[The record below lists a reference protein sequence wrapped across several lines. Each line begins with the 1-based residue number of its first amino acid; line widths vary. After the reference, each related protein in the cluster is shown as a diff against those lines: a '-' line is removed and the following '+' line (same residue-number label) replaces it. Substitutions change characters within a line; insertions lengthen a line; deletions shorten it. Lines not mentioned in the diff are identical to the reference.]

1 MQNRKTEQFMKD
13 LQIIYDELQQR
24 QASLNSYYDLLDKNK
39 KHERAD
45 AVVDA
50 FLKLLDIPRD
60 EDAEMATLTRFVNL
74 REDALEQVLEKN
86 AASKQEIAVKKE
98 LAYGFAS
105 TIHITRHESF
115 IGWVE
120 EQKLLTPFY
129 RSLIFGVH
137 FVGIRLS
144 EWQSHWTDHIING
157 VNKELSEMY
166 DGDDAKV
173 FEMLAQKNLL
183 DFAPNGDIGDRCYS
197 VLMKDEAGEYK
208 SVAYAEAF
216 PEQVQGV
223 VMALEQL
230 VALLNQFE
238 DDVYGQKEE
247 WIAYFIAIKEAFAHT
262 VPNELIGKWA
272 EVDRKWMA
280 VKTPLQVGHPL
291 EYYEDHY
298 RKAVALEWDLRIV
311 NPQLQEGSPTR
322 ENIKNFASAMAEQ
335 YGSDAQ
341 KTMAKN
347 LTQVDETQLYI
358 GQPILYYAAEFNG
371 LFSAQVVPNDEQV
384 SAELGKK
391 IFAYADFVMESK
403 KSKPIMKLS
412 VETMGEDF
420 VRTQR
425 ALIDTNPDLWQEI
438 YDISTVGHEY
448 GHILWIDS
456 DTETKMNGTG
466 QFKNIEEFKA
476 TSGGLMAFF
485 HNERDELKEHVV
497 DDVVSRA
504 VGLMA
509 WREVGEVLPYY
520 CEGLIHLDI
529 LFGSGIITYD
539 GQIKINYAKYDAMKE
554 AYIVAYKNLADN
566 YLKKVDA
573 SEYLAQYTVKNEGI
587 YLPKNEKI
595 KSFVEHYYARYK
607 EIGQQTVTL

>member
-1 MQNRKTEQFMKD
+1 MT
-13 LQIIYDELQQR
+13 
-24 QASLNSYYDLLDKNK
+24 
-39 KHERAD
+39 
-45 AVVDA
+45 
-50 FLKLLDIPRD
+50 
-60 EDAEMATLTRFVNL
+60 
-74 REDALEQVLEKN
+74 
-86 AASKQEIAVKKE
+86 
-98 LAYGFAS
+98 
-105 TIHITRHESF
+105 
-115 IGWVE
+115 
-120 EQKLLTPFY
+120 
-129 RSLIFGVH
+129 
-137 FVGIRLS
+137 
-144 EWQSHWTDHIING
+144 
-157 VNKELSEMY
+157 
-166 DGDDAKV
+166 
-173 FEMLAQKNLL
+173 
-183 DFAPNGDIGDRCYS
+183 
-197 VLMKDEAGEYK
+197 
-208 SVAYAEAF
+208 
-216 PEQVQGV
+216 
-223 VMALEQL
+223 
-230 VALLNQFE
+230 
-238 DDVYGQKEE
+238 
-247 WIAYFIAIKEAFAHT
+247 
-262 VPNELIGKWA
+262 
-272 EVDRKWMA
+272 
-280 VKTPLQVGHPL
+280 
-291 EYYEDHY
+291 
-298 RKAVALEWDLRIV
+298 
-311 NPQLQEGSPTR
+311 
-322 ENIKNFASAMAEQ
+322 
-335 YGSDAQ
+335 
-341 KTMAKN
+341 KN

-420 VRTQR
+420 VKAGRE
-425 ALIDTNPDLWQEI
+425 LIESNPALWQEL

-529 LFGSGIITYD
+529 LFGSGVIIYD
-539 GQIKINYAKYDAMKE
+539 GQIKIDYSKYDAMKE
-554 AYIVAYKNLADN
+554 AYISAYKDLADN

-573 SEYLAQYTVKNEGI
+573 SEYLVQYAVKNEGI

-607 EIGQQTVTL
+607 EIGQQTVIL

>member
-1 MQNRKTEQFMKD
+1 MKQQQFMKD
-13 LQIIYDELQQR
+13 LQIIYDELQHR
-24 QASLNSYYDLLDKNK
+24 QGSLNKYYELLDEGKV
-39 KHERAD
+39 HERAN

-60 EDAEMATLTRFVNL
+60 KDSEMAALTRIINL
-74 REDALEQVLEKN
+74 REDALEQVLKKSGASEK
-86 AASKQEIAVKKE
+86 EIAMKKE

-105 TIHITRHESF
+105 TMHITRHESF
-115 IGWVE
+115 IAWVE
-120 EQKLLTPFY
+120 EHKLLTPFY
-129 RSLIFGVH
+129 RALILGVH

-144 EWQSHWTDHIING
+144 EWQSHWTDHVIHT
-157 VNKELSEMY
+157 VNLELSELFN
-166 DGDDAKV
+166 GDDAKV
-173 FEMLAQKNLL
+173 FEMLQGESLL
-183 DFAPNGDIGDRCYS
+183 DKDTSGCVGDRCYS
-197 VLMKDEAGEYK
+197 VLKKEDTGYK

-216 PEQVQGV
+216 PKEVEAV
-223 VMALEQL
+223 TVALEQL
-230 VALLNQFE
+230 ISLLNQHE
-238 DDVYGQKEE
+238 DEVYGQKLE
-247 WIAYFIAIKEAFAHT
+247 WINYFTALKEAFAHKET
-262 VPNELIGKWA
+262 DELIKMWA
-272 EVDRKWMA
+272 EVDRRWMS
-280 VKTPLQVGHPL
+280 VTTPLQVGHPL

-298 RKAVALEWDLRIV
+298 RKAVALEWDLRII
-311 NPQLQEGSPTR
+311 NPQLQEGSSTR
-322 ENIKNFASAMAEQ
+322 NNIKLFAYE
-335 YGSDAQ
+335 
-341 KTMAKN
+341 MAKEFGDEALHTMSKN
-347 LTQVDETQLYI
+347 LLQVDETQLYI
-358 GQPILYYAAEFNG
+358 GQPMLYYAAEFNG

-384 SAELGKK
+384 SSELGKK

-412 VETMGEDF
+412 VETMGEEF

-425 ALIDTNPDLWQEI
+425 ALIDKNPKLWQEI

-485 HNERDELKEHVV
+485 HNEKEALKNHVV

-539 GQIKINYAKYDAMKE
+539 GEIKIDYSKYDAMKE
-554 AYIVAYKNLADN
+554 AYISAYKNLADN

-573 SEYLAQYTVKNEGI
+573 SEYLSQYAVKNEGI

-607 EIGQQTVTL
+607 EIGQQTVSL